1 MAEAA
6 PGAYQA
12 DVPMRRTQDE
22 RADEFVRRG
31 SADHR
36 VGDSLFE
43 FLLRSELRNGNA
55 VDRGFRYERNHRRVA
70 VAADDHAVDV
80 VDVGARSLGQVA
92 LETRRVECAAH
103 ADDAVLRKARRL
115 ERQIG
120 QRIHRVGDHDDD
132 GAGRIFHHVLDHALH
147 DVGVGAYQLLARHA
161 RLAGNT
167 RGDDYHVRI
176 GGLLIV
182 VGDAHELGVEIHQ
195 RRALVHVQHLAFR
208 KTFLDVDQDDF
219 ARNFAASHHICAGC
233 ANGTCTYYCNFRH
246 SFLFFVFSLSA
257 FRNPR
262 RSAVRRTRPGRTS

>member
-1 MAEAA
+1 MIAGTPMQMSDLSVFAFEVARTRNHFLLVVEDRLDHHGRSGSRGI
-6 PGAYQA
+6 PG
-12 DVPMRRTQDE
+12 R
-22 RADEFVRRG
+22 RADEFGQRR
-31 SADHR
+31 AAHHR
-36 VGDSLFE
+36 VGYGLIE
-43 FLLRSELRNGNA
+43 FFLRCELRNGYA
-55 VDRGFRYERNHRRVA
+55 VDGGLRDERNHRRVA

-195 RRALVHVQHLAFR
+195 RRAL
-208 KTFLDVDQDDF
+208 
-219 ARNFAASHHICAGC
+219 
-233 ANGTCTYYCNFRH
+233 GTCPASC
-246 SFLFFVFSLSA
+246 LPKDL
-257 FRNPR
+257 P
-262 RSAVRRTRPGRTS
+262 